1 MGRDSI
7 RYVVVCFS
15 LYSDKSLLYRKC
27 SNVEEILDSVKK
39 CIEKG
44 AHVMSIR
51 MFIEVEKSGSEKE
64 RMSLMKFLN
73 SK

>member
-15 LYSDKSLLYRKC
+15 LYSDKSLLYRRC
-27 SNVEEILDSVKK
+27 SSVEEILDSVRK
-39 CIEKG
+39 CVEKG

-51 MFIEVEKSGSEKE
+51 MYIPNAEDEKGKEKPTLL
-64 RMSLMKFLN
+64 RFLN